1 MFFYD
6 LFLNFIL
13 CIFCIFTYKFVI
25 YHLADKKYDKLFFSL
40 LLIFML
46 GLILLYARNP
56 ISFVFLD
63 IPIILGYL
71 KNRKKDSLLMSIL
84 ITLLLIAETN
94 INPVI
99 LIIKYS
105 LYLIT
110 FTLFK
115 NKKCQMLDL
124 LVSIKTFFMT
134 FLCFGYYNENNV
146 PLNLLYLLAIVVF
159 IYFTLKLMLRLLN
172 LEKNDY
178 SEEKK
183 ELDKRIFRIAHEIK
197 NPIAVCK
204 GYLDMMDINDKI
216 KTEKYIAIIRSEM
229 NRALIVMN
237 DFMSLSNISIRNE
250 ILDIYMLIEDV
261 KETMEN
267 LLSAKNVKL
276 EIPYFNDELYIMGD
290 YDRLKQVLVN
300 MIKNASE
307 ANATKILI
315 KTDVSKNN
323 ICIKIEDNGSG
334 ITREDLKKIGEVFF
348 TTKTNGNGIGVNLSK
363 EIVSLHK
370 GSITYNSKVD
380 EGTTVN
386 ICLPIEKGIN

>member
-134 FLCFGYYNENNV
+134 FLCFGYYNEKNV
-146 PLNLLYLLAIVVF
+146 P
-159 IYFTLKLMLRLLN
+159 
-172 LEKNDY
+172 
-178 SEEKK
+178 
-183 ELDKRIFRIAHEIK
+183 
-197 NPIAVCK
+197 
-204 GYLDMMDINDKI
+204 
-216 KTEKYIAIIRSEM
+216 
-229 NRALIVMN
+229 
-237 DFMSLSNISIRNE
+237 
-250 ILDIYMLIEDV
+250 
-261 KETMEN
+261 
-267 LLSAKNVKL
+267 
-276 EIPYFNDELYIMGD
+276 
-290 YDRLKQVLVN
+290 
-300 MIKNASE
+300 
-307 ANATKILI
+307 
-315 KTDVSKNN
+315 
-323 ICIKIEDNGSG
+323 
-334 ITREDLKKIGEVFF
+334 
-348 TTKTNGNGIGVNLSK
+348 
-363 EIVSLHK
+363 
-370 GSITYNSKVD
+370 
-380 EGTTVN
+380 
-386 ICLPIEKGIN
+386 